1 MCRIFVV
8 LSLSYLLESPRKL
21 SKMLMSGP
29 HLAKIDLID
38 LGCGLGPSS
47 LGDFPVQLRL
57 KVSVLET
64 QTESTQFEHA
74 TMFS

>member
-8 LSLSYLLESPRKL
+8 LRLSYLLESPWKV
-21 SKMLMSGP
+21 SKMLTSGP

-38 LGCGLGPSS
+38 LGLSS

-64 QTESTQFEHA
+64 QTESTQFEHT

>member
-1 MCRIFVV
+1 
-8 LSLSYLLESPRKL
+8 
-21 SKMLMSGP
+21 MSGP
-29 HLAKIDLID
+29 YLAKIDLID
-38 LGCGLGPSS
+38 LGCGLGLSS